1 METFHAVLI
10 IVGETDEKLIKP
22 DSLDDFV
29 LPSASVVDPS
39 VDPVTGN
46 RAVQPLNFNLDTV
59 DDIEGRHETDVD
71 GLYFSPNEAVGQ
83 RNLFDFTDK
92 LVLLTLKVS
101 IFQKL
106 VFLSLVIH

>member
-39 VDPVTGN
+39 VD
-46 RAVQPLNFNLDTV
+46 Q
-59 DDIEGRHETDVD
+59 
-71 GLYFSPNEAVGQ
+71 
-83 RNLFDFTDK
+83 
-92 LVLLTLKVS
+92 
-101 IFQKL
+101 
-106 VFLSLVIH
+106 